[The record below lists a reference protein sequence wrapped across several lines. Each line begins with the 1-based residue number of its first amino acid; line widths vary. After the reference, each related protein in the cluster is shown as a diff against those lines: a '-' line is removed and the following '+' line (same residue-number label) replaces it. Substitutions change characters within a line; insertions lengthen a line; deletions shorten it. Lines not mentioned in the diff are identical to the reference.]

1 MLKLNPDLLDQL
13 LTGCTTSED
22 LFGAE
27 GVVKQI
33 TAALANRMLEA
44 ELTHHL
50 GYKKSERKPGKS
62 NNARNGHT
70 QKTVQTEQGTLTLQ
84 VPRDRQAS
92 FEPLLLPKHQRRFAE
107 FDQKILSLYAR
118 GLSTRDIQS
127 HLQDIYQTE
136 VSPELISTITNE
148 VLEEV
153 ALWQQ
158 RPLAPVWPI
167 LWMDAL
173 VVKIRE
179 GQTIKSKAMHLVLGL
194 NPEGRKEV
202 LGMWMTENEGAK
214 FWSSILTEL
223 RQRGVRDILVACC
236 DGLKGFPEAIRA
248 QFPETVVQ
256 TCLVHMVRNTL
267 HQVSWSEMK
276 ELAKDLRSIYTAST
290 EVQAWDALTAVDE
303 KWGKSYPLLTRSWQA
318 NWDRIV
324 PFLQFPPEIRK
335 AIYTTNAIEGLNR
348 QIRKGIKTKGLFP
361 HDESAFKLIYLI
373 LNRASK
379 EWTMPIRD
387 WSRIRQQFALHFPNR
402 FSLV

>member
-50 GYKKSERKPGKS
+50 GYKKSERKSGKP

-70 QKTVQTEQGTLTLQ
+70 QKTVQTDQGTLTLQ

-107 FDQKILSLYAR
+107 FDQKVLSLYAR

-136 VSPELISTITNE
+136 VSPELISTITHE

-153 ALWQQ
+153 ALWQK

-179 GQTIKSKAMHLVLGL
+179 GQSIKNKAMHLVLGL

-223 RQRGVRDILVACC
+223 RQRGVQDILVACC

-276 ELAKDLRSIYTAST
+276 DLAKDLRSIYTAST

-373 LNRASK
+373 LNRAGK